1 MDFSLTEE
9 QSILADSVSRFIESN
24 YDFETRQKI
33 VESDT
38 GFSLDMWRT
47 FAELGWTAVPFAE
60 DDGGLGG
67 GAIELTLMMEQ
78 FGRGMVVEPFLAN
91 IVLAGGA
98 LRRAASPE
106 QKDAWLAPLIG
117 GELQAALAFAEPQA
131 RYDIADIAT
140 TAIADGDDF
149 VLKGRKSFVLNGGAA
164 GLIILPARTSGAQV
178 DSSGITL
185 FAVAADAEGISR
197 RPYPTVDGQ
206 QAAEVELDNVV
217 VPSSAVL
224 GAVDGGYGL
233 LRDIIDEATLAVAA
247 EAIGIMQIMH
257 DKTVDYSRNRVQF
270 GVPIGTFQA
279 LQHRM
284 VDTMIACEQSRSLLY
299 WCVMLAAA
307 GSPQTREAISALK
320 YQVGT
325 AGVHVAREAVQ
336 LHGGMGVTWEL
347 DIAHYFKRLTAI
359 DLTFG
364 NADVHLDR
372 FAGLTG

>member
-336 LHGGMGVTWEL
+336 LHGGMGVSWEL

>member
-164 GLIILPARTSGAQV
+164 GLIILPARTSGAQE

-336 LHGGMGVTWEL
+336 LHGGMGVSWEL
-347 DIAHYFKRLTAI
+347 EIAHYFKRLTAI